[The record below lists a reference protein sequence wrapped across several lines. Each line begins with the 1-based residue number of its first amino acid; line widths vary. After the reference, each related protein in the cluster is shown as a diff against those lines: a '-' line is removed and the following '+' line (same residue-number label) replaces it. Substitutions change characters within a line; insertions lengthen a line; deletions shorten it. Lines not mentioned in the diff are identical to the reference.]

1 MGTKTLIRLV
11 IALAVLGG
19 IAAILHF
26 AGSGGAVSE
35 VSSSTNKKKVFEEF
49 PINEIAK
56 VVIKSKDASLT
67 LTKGA
72 ASWEVAEREGYP
84 ADIEPVAAA
93 DVDPPAELAMVRA
106 GATDLAAV

>member
-35 VSSSTNKKKVFEEF
+35 VSCSTTKKKVFDDF
-49 PINEIAK
+49 PINDIAK
-56 VVIKSKDASLT
+56 VVIKQKDGSITLNKLRALCGRLAPAS
-67 LTKGA
+67 
-72 ASWEVAEREGYP
+72 
-84 ADIEPVAAA
+84 
-93 DVDPPAELAMVRA
+93 A
-106 GATDLAAV
+106 GASEICCRSSACTTVGGR